1 MQLSKTIIAKEAK
14 SCGLIDDI
22 ASPNNLLNI
31 SRLWA
36 LEISEQN
43 RPRISSLHRTDK
55 LGSLSEVHKMLEATR
70 ILTKTISPNMPQH
83 KACLDAIEEGINF
96 GGYAGLLKVR
106 IILYFIFLLLLVC
119 NNLKVLVTLNNCV
132 HKNVASIC

>member
-14 SCGLIDDI
+14 SYGLIDDI

-36 LEISEQN
+36 LEISEQK
-43 RPRISSLHRTDK
+43 RPRISSLHRTDR
-55 LGSLSEVHKMLEATR
+55 LGSLSEVHKMLEAAR
-70 ILTKTISPNMPQH
+70 KLTKTIAPNMPQH

-106 IILYFIFLLLLVC
+106 IIRYFFFAFIGLQ
-119 NNLKVLVTLNNCV
+119 
-132 HKNVASIC
+132 